1 MRELVKD
8 VISLEEA
15 DQLLKMGIQN
25 RENQNTNIRFSEDT
39 PAVVQKVLDEVSKI
53 VNFKLHENSYWRVQK
68 TPENGIWWHKDTGSK
83 GHMSWCSYGVS
94 VLLTDEFGG
103 RMKYR
108 KDHTEEVVEGREK
121 LDMYIHS
128 SDEEHM
134 VESPD
139 TGKIRTVLLLFI

>member
-15 DQLLKMGIQN
+15 KNLL
-25 RENQNTNIRFSEDT
+25 EVTASADSFHTNVRFADDT
-39 PAVVQKVLDEVSKI
+39 PPIVQKVLDSVSKI
-53 VNFKLHENSYWRVQK
+53 VNFELHENSYWRVQP
-68 TPENGIWWHKDTGSK
+68 TPPNGIWWHVDTGNG

-108 KDHTEEVVEGREK
+108 KDRIEEVVEGREK

-134 VESPD
+134 VEPPD
-139 TGKIRTVLLLFI
+139 LGKTRTVLLLFI